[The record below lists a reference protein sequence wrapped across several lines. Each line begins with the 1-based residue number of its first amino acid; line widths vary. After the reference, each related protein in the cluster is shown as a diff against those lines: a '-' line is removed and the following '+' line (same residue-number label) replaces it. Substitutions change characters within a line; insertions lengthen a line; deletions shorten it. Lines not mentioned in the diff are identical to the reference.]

1 MTDRRKA
8 VVRTRFFRSWLW
20 CLLLPGVWSTPLH
33 SLQARDADAVNDP
46 PTPHASSLPARWWES
61 ASAIRTV
68 SLKDDTRFP
77 QLSLEPS
84 KAQAQIRAIKDQG
97 FTGLNIFAPADGG
110 KSYNGLD
117 GRDHY
122 RIEPKYGTMDDF
134 RRLVGIAHGLG
145 MSVIIFENVGYS
157 AVDAPSFLK
166 ACDDVREGRAS
177 RESRWFFWS
186 DRSNVPPP
194 ASGDT
199 FFFVR
204 PTWLPNYEPEK
215 FEHWSYSERAKHYYW
230 TRWPG
235 KDADGKIIDLP
246 QYNWNSVEW
255 QEEAE
260 KITRFWL
267 DTGIDGIV
275 MDAVNWYVGYTWS
288 KGHQRITDVVNSYGN
303 KYSQPEG
310 GGAFHDD
317 PVAWIT
323 EGGWIS
329 VQDYGLSIWW
339 EKPRMVLLNAI
350 EAGDPRPIE
359 ESLRNYHDRV
369 VAAGGTLNMMLVVIK
384 DSPEQQ
390 HLAAAIIATTG
401 QFITDWSEK
410 DDKLASDPEIQWLL
424 KTKAAHHA
432 LYQMGLRRKL
442 PTNDD
447 SRFYAYI
454 RSAADGSERVLVVTN
469 FWATSQNIRIDMS
482 GLNADTLTDLRN
494 GEKTPVGPAVELKL
508 PRFGYRLFA
517 IQ

>member
-1 MTDRRKA
+1 MRLHFWKN
-8 VVRTRFFRSWLW
+8 WLL
-20 CLLLPGVWSTPLH
+20 CLLLAGVACGRLHCLSVPTAASDQEPQRSSPL
-33 SLQARDADAVNDP
+33 P
-46 PTPHASSLPARWWES
+46 PHWWES

-77 QLSLEPS
+77 QLFLEPA
-84 KAQAQIRAIKDQG
+84 KAEAQIKAIKEQG

-117 GRDHY
+117 ARDHY

-134 RRLVGIAHGLG
+134 RNVIKIAHHLG

-166 ACDDVREGRAS
+166 ACDDVREGRSS
-177 RESRWFFWS
+177 RESKWFFWS
-186 DRSNVPPP
+186 DRPDSPPP

-199 FFFVR
+199 FFLVR
-204 PTWLPNYEPEK
+204 PTWLMNYQPNK
-215 FEHWSYSERAKHYYW
+215 VEHWAYSERAKHYYW

-235 KDADGKIIDLP
+235 KDAEGKTIDLP
-246 QYNWNSVEW
+246 QYNWNSAEW

-267 DTGIDGIV
+267 DTGVDGIV

-288 KGHQRITDVVNSYGN
+288 KGRQRLTDIINGYGN

-310 GGAFHDD
+310 GGAFHED

-323 EGGWIS
+323 EGGWTS
-329 VQDYGLSIWW
+329 VQDYGLAIWW
-339 EKPRMVLLNAI
+339 EKPHLVLQNAI

-369 VAAGGTLNMMLVVIK
+369 VAAGGTLSMTLVAIK
-384 DSPEQQ
+384 DNQEKQ
-390 HLAAAIIATTG
+390 HLAAAIIITTG
-401 QFITDWSEK
+401 QFISDWSDK
-410 DDKLASDPEIQWLL
+410 DDKLASDSEIQWLL
-424 KTKAAHHA
+424 KTKASHPA

-442 PTNDD
+442 LTNDD
-447 SRFYAYI
+447 SRYYAFV
-454 RSAADGSERVLVVTN
+454 RSAADGSERILVVAN
-469 FWATSQNIRIDMS
+469 FWATNQNVRIDFS
-482 GLNADTLTDLRN
+482 GLRAEALIDLRN
-494 GEKTPVGPAVELKL
+494 GEKTSISNAVEFRL
-508 PRFGYRLFA
+508 PAFGYRLFA

>member
-1 MTDRRKA
+1 MHI
-8 VVRTRFFRSWLW
+8 RSWKNLFLS
-20 CLLLPGVWSTPLH
+20 LLLAAAASARLH
-33 SLQARDADAVNDP
+33 SLPLTEADVHDQQ
-46 PTPHASSLPARWWES
+46 TGDTSLLPQRWWES

-77 QLSLEPS
+77 QLAIEPA
-84 KAQAQIRAIKDQG
+84 KAEAQIKAIKEQG
-97 FTGLNIFAPADGG
+97 FTGLNIFGPADGG

-117 GRDHY
+117 ARDHY

-134 RRLVGIAHGLG
+134 RRVVRTAHNLG

-177 RESRWFFWS
+177 RESNWFFWS
-186 DRSNVPPP
+186 DRSDAPPP
-194 ASGDT
+194 ATGDT
-199 FFFVR
+199 FFLVR
-204 PTWLPNYEPEK
+204 PTWLLNYQPDK
-215 FEHWSYSERAKHYYW
+215 YEHWAYSERARHYYW

-235 KDADGKIIDLP
+235 KDADGKTIDLP

-267 DTGIDGIV
+267 ETGLDGIV
-275 MDAVNWYVGYTWS
+275 MDAVNWYVGYTWD
-288 KGHQRITDVVNSYGN
+288 KGHQRITDIINSYSN

-310 GGAFHDD
+310 GGAFHED
-317 PVAWIT
+317 PVAWIR

-339 EKPRMVLLNAI
+339 EQPRMVLQNAI
-350 EAGDPRPIE
+350 DAGDPRPIE

-369 VAAGGTLNMMLVVIK
+369 VAAGGTLNMTLVAIK
-384 DSPEQQ
+384 DNREKQ
-390 HLAAAIIATTG
+390 HLAAAIVATTG

-424 KTKAAHHA
+424 KTKASHHA
-432 LYQMGLRRKL
+432 LYQRGLRRTL

-447 SRFYAYI
+447 SRFYAFV
-454 RSAADGSERVLVVTN
+454 RSASDDSERVLVVTN
-469 FWATSQNIRIDMS
+469 FWATSQNVTIDMS
-482 GLNADTLTDLRN
+482 GLRAETLTDLRN
-494 GEKTPVGPAVELKL
+494 GERVTVDKTVELRL
-508 PRFGYRLFA
+508 PAFGYRLFA
-517 IQ
+517 VQ

>member
-1 MTDRRKA
+1 MLT
-8 VVRTRFFRSWLW
+8 RSWKNYFL
-20 CLLLPGVWSTPLH
+20 CLLIVGVMSLHLHALPGAEAASDP
-33 SLQARDADAVNDP
+33 QASQMPR
-46 PTPHASSLPARWWES
+46 HWWES
-61 ASAIRTV
+61 AAAIRTV

-77 QLSLEPS
+77 QLLLEPA
-84 KAQAQIRAIKDQG
+84 KAEAQIKAIRDQG

-117 GRDHY
+117 ARDHY

-134 RRLVGIAHGLG
+134 RNVIRIAHGLG

-177 RESRWFFWS
+177 RESSWFFWS
-186 DRSNVPPP
+186 DRPDAPPP

-199 FFFVR
+199 FFMVR
-204 PTWLPNYEPEK
+204 PTWLLNYQPDK
-215 FEHWSYSERAKHYYW
+215 EHWAYSERAKRYYW

-235 KDADGKIIDLP
+235 KDAEGKTIDLP

-275 MDAVNWYVGYTWS
+275 MDAVNWYVGYTWE
-288 KGHQRITDVVNSYGN
+288 KGHQRITDIINSYGN

-310 GGAFHDD
+310 GGAFHED

-323 EGGWIS
+323 EGGWTS

-339 EKPRMVLLNAI
+339 EKPRLVLQNAI
-350 EAGDPRPIE
+350 DAGDPRPIE

-369 VAAGGTLNMMLVVIK
+369 VAAGGTLNMTLVAIK
-384 DSPEQQ
+384 DNPEKQR
-390 HLAAAIIATTG
+390 LAAAIAATTG
-401 QFITDWSEK
+401 QFLADWSDK
-410 DDKLASDPEIQWLL
+410 DDKLASDPGIQWLL
-424 KTKAAHHA
+424 KTKASHRA

-447 SRFYAYI
+447 SRYYAFI
-454 RSAADGSERVLVVTN
+454 RSAADGSERVLVVAN
-469 FWATSQNIRIDMS
+469 FWATYQNVRIDTS
-482 GLNADTLTDLRN
+482 GLHAGTLTDLQN
-494 GEKTPVGPAVELKL
+494 GEKVSIGKAVEFRL
-508 PRFGYRLFA
+508 PGFGYRLFA